1 MSKQVEFLFDVGSPT
16 AYLAYTQ
23 LPAIANNADAEVLWT
38 PILLGGLFKAVG
50 NQSPAFLPPKAAW
63 MKVDLPQPFGPTIP
77 VRPGSMI
84 SSTAPPRGAALS
96 ARHR

>member
-50 NQSPAFLPPKAAW
+50 NQSPAF
-63 MKVDLPQPFGPTIP
+63 FGSEGRLDEGGFATFCET
-77 VRPGSMI
+77 VRRAI
-84 SSTAPPRGAALS
+84 SIK
-96 ARHR
+96 